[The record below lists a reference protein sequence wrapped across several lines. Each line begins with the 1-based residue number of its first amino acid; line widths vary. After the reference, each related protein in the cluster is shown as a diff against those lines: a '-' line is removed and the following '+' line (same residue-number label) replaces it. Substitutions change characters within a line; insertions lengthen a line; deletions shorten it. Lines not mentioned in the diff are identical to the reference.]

1 MPVVLGDGSP
11 SLLSSAVPEQGCRA
25 NADRLVSAYHHLCSR
40 GARKFWR
47 TGLERCD
54 LEQVAAIG
62 LIKASR
68 RYKPETATPF
78 EAYAWLVIVGE
89 LMHYV
94 RDHELPVR
102 IPRRLRTLEPQ
113 FNRAYETCSNRLSRE
128 PSDADI
134 ALEMGLLPHTIAELR
149 MMRASGTMLPIDDP
163 GARAL
168 PISSPVAL
176 EDRLMVQDA
185 FAALSTLERRVVA
198 GVYLLGLN
206 QRELG
211 RSLGLSSR
219 RIGAIRTAALQRM
232 QRAWA
237 S

>member
-1 MPVVLGDGSP
+1 MV
-11 SLLSSAVPEQGCRA
+11 ATH
-25 NADRLVSAYHHLCSR
+25 YHLCSR

-68 RYKPETATPF
+68 RYRVETATPF

-102 IPRRLRTLEPQ
+102 IPRRLRTLEPP
-113 FNRAYETCSNRLSRE
+113 FNRAYERCSTRLSRE
-128 PSDADI
+128 PNDADI
-134 ALEMGLLPHTIAELR
+134 ATEMGLLPQTIAELR
-149 MMRASGTMLPIDDP
+149 MIRASAAMLPIDDP
-163 GARAL
+163 AARAL
-168 PISSPVAL
+168 AASSPIAI
-176 EDRLMVQDA
+176 EDRLLVQDA
-185 FAALSTLERRVVA
+185 FAALSNLERRVIV
-198 GVYLLGLN
+198 GVYVLSLN

-219 RIGAIRTAALQRM
+219 RISTIRNAALRRM
-232 QRAWA
+232 QRTWA
-237 S
+237 IIE